1 MRKHSALLVI
11 AVVSFAGGLLI
22 NETALPLFGQAQPGS
37 GFAAVPGEKGGWDI
51 TGPYQV
57 AANWPKPLSQLPGHD
72 QWTWGATEA
81 VFAETANRV
90 FVISLGALPK
100 LQRPPV
106 RALPEIGPSLS
117 FPVGEVP
124 FRHASQGQY
133 ASPPGGGGPGQDP
146 DDPANAYKG
155 RPGIDS
161 LWENLVMVYNA
172 NGDIVE
178 RWTQWDKMLRRPHGI
193 YINPWD
199 PEKHVWIVDDHN
211 DALFKFTHDG
221 KQLVQTIGTVGQKG
235 ADATHFNR
243 PTFMA
248 FLPDGSMFVADGYN
262 GNRVVKFD
270 KNGKYVTAWGE
281 KGEPGGRETRP
292 NYFNVVHGIAADP
305 MTHRIYVS
313 DRGNRRMQVFDE
325 NGKFVDQWAFNVPS
339 SVNFVYTNGDGAVW
353 AFEDPTAKVVKYDRE
368 GHLLYAWGALGDYP
382 GSFLNMHCASVDP
395 DGNLYIAEVGNG
407 RVQKFIPRPGARPEL
422 LVGKPPVP
430 RS

>member
-1 MRKHSALLVI
+1 MRTQSAILVT
-11 AVVSFAGGLLI
+11 AVVAFAGGLIVAGTTLS
-22 NETALPLFGQAQPGS
+22 LQGQAQPGA
-37 GFAAVPGEKGGWDI
+37 GFAAVPGAKGGWDI
-51 TGPYQV
+51 TGPYDV
-57 AANWPKPLSQLPGHD
+57 VRDWPKPLSQLPGHES
-72 QWTWGATEA
+72 WTWGAGEA
-81 VFAETANRV
+81 IFAESADRV
-90 FVISLGALPK
+90 FFIQMGELPR

-106 RALPEIGPSLS
+106 AAIPQIGPSLS

-133 ASPPGGGGPGQDP
+133 ASPPGGGAPGADP
-146 DDPANAYKG
+146 DDPAQAYKG

-161 LWENLVMVYNA
+161 RWEHLFLVFNR

-178 RWTQWDKMLRRPHGI
+178 QWTQWDKMLRRPHAV
-193 YINPWD
+193 YISPYD
-199 PEKHVWIVDDHN
+199 PEKHVWVVDDHN
-211 DALFKFTHDG
+211 HAIFKFSHDG
-221 KQLVQTIGTVGQKG
+221 KQLLQTIGTVGQKG

-248 FLPDGSMFVADGYN
+248 FLPDGTMFVADGYN

-270 KNGKYVTAWGE
+270 KTGKYVTAWGE
-281 KGEPGGRETRP
+281 RGMPPNEMRPG
-292 NYFNVVHGIAADP
+292 YFNVVHGIAADP
-305 MTHRIYVS
+305 MTRRIYVS

-325 NGKFVDQWAFNVPS
+325 NGKFVDQWPFNNPS
-339 SVNFVYTNGDGAVW
+339 SVNFLYANGDGAVW

-382 GSFLNMHCASVDP
+382 GAFLNMHGATVDP

-407 RVQKFIPRPGARPEL
+407 RLQKFTPRRGARPEL
-422 LVGKPPVP
+422 LIGKPPVP

>member
-1 MRKHSALLVI
+1 MRTHSAILVTAI
-11 AVVSFAGGLLI
+11 VAFVGGLFVAVTTLS
-22 NETALPLFGQAQPGS
+22 LQGQAPPGS

-51 TGPYQV
+51 TGPYDV
-57 AANWPKPLSQLPGHD
+57 VRDWPKPLSQLPGHEN
-72 QWTWGATEA
+72 WTWGAGEA
-81 VFAETANRV
+81 IFAESADRV
-90 FVISLGALPK
+90 FFIQMGELPK

-106 RALPEIGPSLS
+106 AAIPQIGPSLS

-133 ASPPGGGGPGQDP
+133 ASPPGGGAPGADP
-146 DDPANAYKG
+146 DDPAQAYKG

-161 LWENLVMVYNA
+161 RWEHLFLVFNRS
-172 NGDIVE
+172 GDIVE
-178 RWTQWDKMLRRPHGI
+178 QWTQWDKMLRRPHAV
-193 YINPWD
+193 YISPYD

-211 DALFKFTHDG
+211 HALFKFSHDG

-248 FLPDGSMFVADGYN
+248 FLPDGAMFVADGYN

-270 KNGKYVTAWGE
+270 KAGKLVTAWGE
-281 KGEPGGRETRP
+281 RGMPPNETRP
-292 NYFNVVHGIAADP
+292 GYFNVVHGIAADP
-305 MTHRIYVS
+305 MTRRIYVS

-325 NGKFVDQWAFNVPS
+325 NGKFVDQWPFNNPS
-339 SVNFVYTNGDGAVW
+339 SVNFLYANGDGAVW

-368 GHLLYAWGALGDYP
+368 GRLMYAWGALGDYP
-382 GSFLNMHCASVDP
+382 GAFLNMHGATVDP
-395 DGNLYIAEVGNG
+395 DGNLYVAEVGNG
-407 RVQKFIPRPGARPEL
+407 RLQKFTPRRGARPEL

>member
-1 MRKHSALLVI
+1 MRTQSAILVTAI
-11 AVVSFAGGLLI
+11 VAFAGGLFVAGTTLS
-22 NETALPLFGQAQPGS
+22 LQGQAQPGA

-51 TGPYQV
+51 TGPYDV
-57 AANWPKPLSQLPGHD
+57 VRDWPKPLSQLPGHEN
-72 QWTWGATEA
+72 WTWGAGEA
-81 VFAETANRV
+81 IFAESADRV
-90 FVISLGALPK
+90 FFIQMGELPR

-106 RALPEIGPSLS
+106 AAIPQIGPSLS

-133 ASPPGGGGPGQDP
+133 ASPPGGGAPGADP
-146 DDPANAYKG
+146 DDPAQAYKG

-161 LWENLVMVYNA
+161 RWEHLFLVFNR

-178 RWTQWDKMLRRPHGI
+178 QWTQWDKMLRRPHAV
-193 YINPWD
+193 YISPYD
-199 PEKHVWIVDDHN
+199 PEKHVWVVDDHN
-211 DALFKFTHDG
+211 HAIFKFSHDG

-235 ADATHFNR
+235 ADAAHFNR

-248 FLPDGSMFVADGYN
+248 FLPDGTMFVADGYN

-270 KNGKYVTAWGE
+270 KSGKFVTSWGE
-281 KGEPGGRETRP
+281 RGMPPNEMRPG
-292 NYFNVVHGIAADP
+292 YFNVVHGIAADP
-305 MTHRIYVS
+305 MTRRIYVS

-325 NGKFVDQWAFNVPS
+325 NGKFVDQWPFNNPS
-339 SVNFVYTNGDGAVW
+339 SVNFLYANGDGAVW

-382 GSFLNMHCASVDP
+382 GAFLNMHGATVDP
-395 DGNLYIAEVGNG
+395 EGNLYVAEVGNG
-407 RVQKFIPRPGARPEL
+407 RLQKFTPRRGARPEL
-422 LVGKPPVP
+422 LIGKPPVP

>member
-1 MRKHSALLVI
+1 MRKHAALVLT
-11 AVVSFAGGLLI
+11 AVAAFAGGLLVA
-22 NETALPLFGQAQPGS
+22 TTTLPVFSQAQPGA

-51 TGPYQV
+51 TGPYDV
-57 AANWPKPLSQLPGHD
+57 VRDWPKPLAQLPGHE
-72 QWTWGATEA
+72 QWTWGAGEA
-81 VFAETANRV
+81 IFAESADRV
-90 FVISLGALPK
+90 FFIQMGELPR

-106 RALPEIGPSLS
+106 AALPQIGPSLS
-117 FPVGEVP
+117 YPVGEVP

-133 ASPPGGGGPGQDP
+133 ASPPGGGAPGADP
-146 DDPANAYKG
+146 DDPAQAYKG

-161 LWENLVMVYNA
+161 RWEHLFLVFNR

-178 RWTQWDKMLRRPHGI
+178 QWTQWDKMLRRPHAV
-193 YINPWD
+193 YISPYD
-199 PEKHVWIVDDHN
+199 PQKYVWVVDDHN
-211 DALFKFTHDG
+211 HAIFKFSHDG
-221 KQLVQTIGTVGQKG
+221 RQLVQTIGTVGQKG

-262 GNRVVKFD
+262 GSRVVKFD
-270 KNGKYVTAWGE
+270 NNGKFVTAWGE
-281 KGEPGGRETRP
+281 RGTPPNEMRPG
-292 NYFNVVHGIAADP
+292 YFNVVHGIAADP
-305 MTHRIYVS
+305 MTRRIYVS

-325 NGKFVDQWAFNVPS
+325 NGTFVDQWPFNNPS
-339 SVNFVYTNGDGAVW
+339 SVNFLYANGDGAIW

-382 GSFLNMHCASVDP
+382 GAFLNMHGATVDP

-407 RVQKFIPRPGARPEL
+407 RLQKFVPRSGARPEL

>member
-1 MRKHSALLVI
+1 MRTHSAVLITGIVAFL
-11 AVVSFAGGLLI
+11 GGLFVAVTTLSL
-22 NETALPLFGQAQPGS
+22 EGQAQPGA

-51 TGPYQV
+51 TGPYEV
-57 AANWPKPLSQLPGHD
+57 VRDWPKPLSQLPGHEN
-72 QWTWGATEA
+72 WTWGAGEA
-81 VFAETANRV
+81 IFAESADRV
-90 FVISLGALPK
+90 FFIQMGELPK

-106 RALPEIGPSLS
+106 TAIPQIGPSLS

-133 ASPPGGGGPGQDP
+133 ASPPGGGAPGADP
-146 DDPANAYKG
+146 DDPAQAYKG
-155 RPGIDS
+155 RAGIDS
-161 LWENLVMVYNA
+161 RWEHLFLVFNR

-178 RWTQWDKMLRRPHGI
+178 QWTQWDKMLRRPHAV
-193 YINPWD
+193 YISPYD
-199 PEKHVWIVDDHN
+199 PEKHVWVVDDHN
-211 DALFKFTHDG
+211 HAIFKFSHDG

-248 FLPDGSMFVADGYN
+248 FLPDGTMFVADGYN

-270 KNGKYVTAWGE
+270 KAGKFVTAWGE
-281 KGEPGGRETRP
+281 RGMPPNETRP
-292 NYFNVVHGIAADP
+292 GYFNVVHGIAADP
-305 MTHRIYVS
+305 MTRRIYVS

-325 NGKFVDQWAFNVPS
+325 NGKFVDQWPFNNPS
-339 SVNFVYTNGDGAVW
+339 SVNFLYANGDGAVW

-382 GSFLNMHCASVDP
+382 GAFLNMHGATVDP
-395 DGNLYIAEVGNG
+395 DGNLYVAEVGNG
-407 RVQKFIPRPGARPEL
+407 RLQKFTPRRGARPEL

-430 RS
+430 RP

>member
-1 MRKHSALLVI
+1 MRTHAALVLT
-11 AVVSFAGGLLI
+11 AVAAFAGGLLVA
-22 NETALPLFGQAQPGS
+22 TTTLPVFSQAQPGA

-51 TGPYQV
+51 TGPYDV
-57 AANWPKPLSQLPGHD
+57 VRDWPKPLAQLPGHE
-72 QWTWGATEA
+72 QWTWGAGEA
-81 VFAETANRV
+81 IFAESADRV
-90 FVISLGALPK
+90 FFIQMGELPR

-106 RALPEIGPSLS
+106 AALPQIGPSLS
-117 FPVGEVP
+117 YPVGEVP

-133 ASPPGGGGPGQDP
+133 ASPPGGGAPGADP
-146 DDPANAYKG
+146 DDPAQAYKG

-161 LWENLVMVYNA
+161 RWEHLFLVFNR

-178 RWTQWDKMLRRPHGI
+178 QWTQWDKMLRRPHAV
-193 YINPWD
+193 YISPYD
-199 PEKHVWIVDDHN
+199 PQKYVWVVDDHN
-211 DALFKFTHDG
+211 HAIFKFSHDG
-221 KQLVQTIGTVGQKG
+221 RQLVQTIGTVGRKG

-281 KGEPGGRETRP
+281 RGTPPNEMRPG
-292 NYFNVVHGIAADP
+292 YFNVVHGIAADP
-305 MTHRIYVS
+305 MTRRIYVS

-325 NGKFVDQWAFNVPS
+325 NGKFVDQWPFNNPS
-339 SVNFVYTNGDGAVW
+339 SVNFLYANGDGAIW

-382 GSFLNMHCASVDP
+382 GAFLNMHGATVDP

-407 RVQKFIPRPGARPEL
+407 RLQKFMPRRGARPEL

>member
-1 MRKHSALLVI
+1 MRTHAALVLT
-11 AVVSFAGGLLI
+11 AAAAFAGGLLVA
-22 NETALPLFGQAQPGS
+22 TTTLPVFSQAPPGA

-51 TGPYQV
+51 TGPYDV
-57 AANWPKPLSQLPGHD
+57 VRDWPKPLSQLPGHE
-72 QWTWGATEA
+72 QWTWGAGEA
-81 VFAETANRV
+81 IFAESADRV
-90 FVISLGALPK
+90 FFIQMGELPR

-106 RALPEIGPSLS
+106 AALPQIGPSLS
-117 FPVGEVP
+117 YPVGEVP

-133 ASPPGGGGPGQDP
+133 ASPPGGGAPGADP
-146 DDPANAYKG
+146 DDPAQAYKG

-161 LWENLVMVYNA
+161 RWEHLVLVFNRT
-172 NGDIVE
+172 GDIVE
-178 RWTQWDKMLRRPHGI
+178 QWTQWDKMLRRPHAV
-193 YINPWD
+193 YISPYD
-199 PEKHVWIVDDHN
+199 PQKYVWVVDDHN
-211 DALFKFTHDG
+211 HAIFKFSHDG

-270 KNGKYVTAWGE
+270 RNGKYVTAWGE
-281 KGEPGGRETRP
+281 RGTPPNEMRPG
-292 NYFNVVHGIAADP
+292 YFNVVHGIAADP
-305 MTHRIYVS
+305 MTRRVYVS

-325 NGKFVDQWAFNVPS
+325 NGKFVDQWPFNNPS
-339 SVNFVYTNGDGAVW
+339 SVNFLYANGDGAIW

-382 GSFLNMHCASVDP
+382 GAFLNMHGATVDP
-395 DGNLYIAEVGNG
+395 DGNLYVAEVGNG
-407 RVQKFIPRPGARPEL
+407 RLQKFTPRRGARPEL
-422 LVGKPPVP
+422 LVGKPPMP

>member
-1 MRKHSALLVI
+1 MRRYSSLLLI
-11 AVVSFAGGLLI
+11 GAVTFAGGLLVG
-22 NETALPLFGQAQPGS
+22 TASLSVQSQTQPGS

-51 TGPYQV
+51 TGPYEV
-57 AANWPKPLSQLPGHD
+57 VSDWPKPLSQLPGHE

-81 VFAETANRV
+81 VFAESADRV
-90 FVISLGALPK
+90 FVIELGELPK
-100 LQRPPV
+100 LQRPSV
-106 RALPEIGPSLS
+106 RALPDVGPSLS

-133 ASPPGGGGPGQDP
+133 ASPPGGGAPGADP

-161 LWENLVMVYNA
+161 RWEHLILVFNSK
-172 NGDIVE
+172 GDIVE
-178 RWTQWDKMLRRPHGI
+178 QWTQWDKMLRRPHAI

-211 DALFKFTHDG
+211 QALFKFTHDG
-221 KQLVQTIGTVGQKG
+221 KQLVQTIGTVGKKG

-243 PTFMA
+243 PTFLA

-270 KNGKYVTAWGE
+270 KNVKFVTSWGE
-281 KGEPGGRETRP
+281 RGEPGGRETRP

-305 MTHRIYVS
+305 VTRRIYVS
-313 DRGNRRMQVFDE
+313 DRGNRRMQVFDDS
-325 NGKFVDQWAFNVPS
+325 GKFIDQWPFNNPS
-339 SVNFVYTNGDGAVW
+339 SVNFLYANGDGAVW

-368 GHLLYAWGALGDYP
+368 GHLLYAWGSLGDYP
-382 GSFLNMHCASVDP
+382 GAFLNMHGASVDP

-407 RVQKFIPRPGARPEL
+407 RVQKFRPRPGARPEL
-422 LVGKPPVP
+422 LVGKPPSARP
-430 RS
+430 